1 MTLLQYSEGGEGKEF
16 AESGGCIDDYI
27 SRGDI
32 HLVLMFSNQF
42 SERILVNYAI
52 RRLAVDFGVPLIT
65 NIQVAEVKNLRKKYD
80 YLRSQLDDDSD
91 AEHTPESEASDE
103 SDASES
109 ELVPTKK
116 N

>member
-42 SERILVNYAI
+42 SERILTNYAI

-65 NIQVAEVKNLRKKYD
+65 NVQVAAMFA
-80 YLRSQLDDDSD
+80 D
-91 AEHTPESEASDE
+91 ALEAANAPESGGNALDMRSIHEWYE
-103 SDASES
+103 
-109 ELVPTKK
+109 
-116 N
+116 